1 MTIAV
6 NAYTYSTI
14 SRLQAYGVDLTVYD
28 AHWWDLYTLTE
39 ILMMAEVQNAVPWA
53 TWTLPSFDPDLSNV
67 GVVDITA
74 PSYTK
79 LDKPHKSFLIAYD
92 NFLNLGRT
100 T

>member
-39 ILMMAEVQNAVPWA
+39 ILMMAEV
-53 TWTLPSFDPDLSNV
+53 
-67 GVVDITA
+67 
-74 PSYTK
+74 
-79 LDKPHKSFLIAYD
+79 
-92 NFLNLGRT
+92 
-100 T
+100 